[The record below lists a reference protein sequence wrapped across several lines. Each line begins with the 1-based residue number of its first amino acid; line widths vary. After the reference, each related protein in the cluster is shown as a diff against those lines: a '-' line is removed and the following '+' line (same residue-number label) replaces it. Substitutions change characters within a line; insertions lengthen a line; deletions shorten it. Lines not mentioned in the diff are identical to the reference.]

1 MADIVIRHPTKEEL
15 PQVLDLQNRVFHGEQ
30 QIPLDDPAEFLAKNP
45 RFWCAD
51 QNGKIVGIVCAW
63 KEDGKTHCGRFAVE
77 PELRGQKIGGQ
88 LVRKFFDDLFAEGE
102 EELYM
107 EGREVTVKLVTGM
120 GGKIV
125 GETVPFYAGTITPMI
140 LRRED
145 YHPC

>member
-1 MADIVIRHPTKEEL
+1 M
-15 PQVLDLQNRVFHGEQ
+15 
-30 QIPLDDPAEFLAKNP
+30 
-45 RFWCAD
+45 
-51 QNGKIVGIVCAW
+51 
-63 KEDGKTHCGRFAVE
+63 
-77 PELRGQKIGGQ
+77 
-88 LVRKFFDDLFAEGE
+88 RKFFDDLFAEGE